1 MILGMSRTHPN
12 LATYP
17 PPNVSRDDLMPMYE
31 AAAAVG
37 VDERA
42 IRRSVSRGD
51 LVAYRDPA
59 DKRRRLVDAAAAA
72 VLFTPVPLEVGNDA

>member
-1 MILGMSRTHPN
+1 MMLAMSRTHTS
-12 LATYP
+12 LATY

-42 IRRSVSRGD
+42 IRRAVSCGD

-72 VLFTPVPLEVGNDA
+72 ELFTPVPLEVGNGA